1 MARNTPSVDNTGFS
15 NNAAAEGSRL
25 SNKDGSY
32 NIRKVGLPWLQ
43 HFSVMHTL
51 IRMPNRHFFLLVFSF
66 YFVVNLC
73 FAVVYYF
80 FGIDDLQGVV
90 TGKGAMHD
98 FLQAFFFSA
107 QTITTVGYGHIHPT
121 SILTNV
127 LAAIESFMG
136 ILTFAVITGLLY
148 ARFSQP
154 RAYLKFSENLL
165 LAPFREGKALMFR
178 VAAFKNNNLINV
190 SAQVFITLHEKEGDS
205 VLTKFFNLDLQIQ
218 QVNSLATSWTI
229 VHPITEKSPI
239 SQRSLADLIE
249 ARAEILVQIQGMDD
263 QLYNT
268 VQQKTSYLATEIVD
282 NAKFNPILSR
292 SADGQFSLVDISRL
306 NSHTVLG

>member
-1 MARNTPSVDNTGFS
+1 MAKNTNSVENTGFS

-25 SNKDGSY
+25 ANKDGSY
-32 NIRKVGLPWLQ
+32 NIRKVGLPFLQ
-43 HFSVMHTL
+43 HYSVMHTL
-51 IRMPNRHFFLLVFSF
+51 IRMKNSHFFLLVFAF
-66 YFVVNLC
+66 YFSVNLC
-73 FAVVYYF
+73 FALVYYF
-80 FGIDDLQGVV
+80 FGIQDLQGVV
-90 TGKGAMHD
+90 TGNGAMHD

-127 LAAIESFMG
+127 LAAIESFLG

-190 SAQVFITLHEKEGDS
+190 SAQVFITLHEKEDGK
-205 VLTKFFNLDLQIQ
+205 VITKFYNLDLQIN

-239 SQRSLADLIE
+239 ANKSLADLIE
-249 ARAEILVQIQGMDD
+249 ARTEVLVQIQGMDD
-263 QLYNT
+263 QLYHT

-292 SADGQFSLVDISRL
+292 SSDGLFSLVDISQL
-306 NSHTVLG
+306 NDHTVLD